1 MNWLGKEVKILVWYN
16 GKQWSKV
23 WSFKWNRI
31 SRMKELKVFDQEDEM
46 IKYKGFRIKKLQ
58 NGISKAKFSNYKPF

>member
-1 MNWLGKEVKILVWYN
+1 
-16 GKQWSKV
+16 
-23 WSFKWNRI
+23 
-31 SRMKELKVFDQEDEM
+31 MKELKVFDQEDEM

>member
-46 IKYKGFRIKKLQ
+46 IKYKGFRIK
-58 NGISKAKFSNYKPF
+58 NSYKTV